1 MTLQLSLL
9 RRLSLRCTKLGLISL
24 PRFGEFCCCFTTFLP
39 DHACNILTTWEW
51 QFSCT
56 TARARTCFA
65 VPLAA
70 RQVDQ
75 VQLALLERGVA
86 RLAVRVDA
94 LHL

>member
-1 MTLQLSLL
+1 MAQ
-9 RRLSLRCTKLGLISL
+9 
-24 PRFGEFCCCFTTFLP
+24 
-39 DHACNILTTWEW
+39 W
-51 QFSCT
+51 QFSCA

-94 LHL
+94 LNFQNVLQNKVKLKAHKKV